1 MISNRRMA
9 CVAFVAAAAAS
20 TFALG
25 AAPANADTAPVQACG
40 TTQPGPCSQTDHFT
54 DQAGLQTPLQPGGA
68 TNCPS
73 WITDDFVVLD
83 MSGNGVEHVTIN
95 KAQDFWFTTTFSG
108 NGTATFYPA
117 SSIDNIVMDQN
128 GNVVSYDVVGPA
140 DTVVTGHLT
149 DWFGG
154 SGNNKNA
161 VMHGTIDLHGSD
173 SSGNPVSVHDNQHQS
188 WTGGQNPFLDPP
200 HDAFNDTHC

>member
-1 MISNRRMA
+1 MISNRRTA
-9 CVAFVAAAAAS
+9 CVAFVTAAAAS

-40 TTQPGPCSQTDHFT
+40 TIQPGPCSETDHFT
-54 DQAGLQTPLQPGGA
+54 AQAGLQTPLQPGGA

-108 NGTATFYPA
+108 NGTASPRSIPALVASAWSA
-117 SSIDNIVMDQN
+117 SS
-128 GNVVSYDVVGPA
+128 
-140 DTVVTGHLT
+140 
-149 DWFGG
+149 
-154 SGNNKNA
+154 
-161 VMHGTIDLHGSD
+161 SD
-173 SSGNPVSVHDNQHQS
+173 RATPRAPTSPR
-188 WTGGQNPFLDPP
+188 
-200 HDAFNDTHC
+200 A